1 MPEPEVGRR
10 AVELDAAFAAVVAS
24 AEGLIRGDSADKD
37 RCLEEIFV
45 LNNVIGRLAREHPR
59 MMRQLKELQGCVN
72 LITVGVKNAKAE
84 DIRAGIALT
93 RESIDSLKGGF
104 PLGS

>member
-1 MPEPEVGRR
+1 MPEPKAGHR
-10 AVELDAAFAAVVAS
+10 AVELDAAFAAVIAS
-24 AEGLIRGDSADKD
+24 AEGLIGGDPANKD
-37 RCLEEIFV
+37 RCLEEIFA
-45 LNNVIGRLAREHPR
+45 LNNVIGRLAREHPK

-104 PLGS
+104 LSGS